1 MPANINRFVSSF
13 TSDLARPSRFDV
25 TIFPPNALSFYYGI
39 TQSGPGLNLRCENA
53 NLPGRTFGTV
63 EQKFGSNPSLRF
75 PIHSTYND
83 MDLTFAVSG
92 DMSERNFFDIW
103 LEYINPTT
111 SFDFSYKLGSNN
123 VAGDGFA
130 APYIIVSQYDLK
142 NNLTYA
148 VQLYNA
154 YPISV
159 NQMDLDWSTD
169 TYHKLTVVFAYDY
182 WQNINAAQIALL
194 LNPPNSSPPSLI
206 QIAGQVAAPPGTTSS
221 SGQSFVN
228 NTNQSVLS
236 AITTS
241 SGQKF
246 VNNTNQSVVSAITGN
261 SSSNS

>member
-1 MPANINRFVSSF
+1 MPANINTFVSSF
-13 TSDLARPSRFDV
+13 TSELARPSRFDV
-25 TIFPPNALSFYYGI
+25 TIFPPNALSLYYGV

-75 PIHSTYND
+75 PIHSSYND
-83 MDLTFAVSG
+83 MDLTFVVSG

-111 SFDFSYKLGSNN
+111 SFDFSYKFGSNN
-123 VAGDGFA
+123 AAGGGFA

-169 TYHKLTVVFAYDY
+169 TYHKLTVAFAYDY

-194 LNPPNSSPPSLI
+194 LNPPNSLPPSLI
-206 QIAGQVAAPPGTTSS
+206 QIAGQVTAPAGTTAPA
-221 SGQSFVN
+221 N
-228 NTNQSVLS
+228 PTPATNTGVVVGGPIPESNIV
-236 AITTS
+236 
-241 SGQKF
+241 G
-246 VNNTNQSVVSAITGN
+246 TNLQPSD
-261 SSSNS
+261 